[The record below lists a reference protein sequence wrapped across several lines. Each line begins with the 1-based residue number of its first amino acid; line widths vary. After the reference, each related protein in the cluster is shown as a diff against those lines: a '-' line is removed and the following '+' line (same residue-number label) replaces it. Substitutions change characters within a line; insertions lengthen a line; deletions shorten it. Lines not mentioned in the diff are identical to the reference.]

1 MKNFVIT
8 GGTDGMGRALGL
20 TYLERGDAVAVVG
33 RDAGRGAA
41 FLDAARRL
49 GAAERARF
57 VRADLSVMAETR
69 GAVQEVRAHFAKVD
83 ALVLCARHFRS
94 TRLVTAE
101 GFENTFA
108 HFYLSRFLMSYE
120 MTDLLDAADRP
131 VILNVAGPGP
141 NPEAV
146 RWDDLGRERD
156 YDGQGALMQGG
167 LLNDLL
173 GTGYVRIRPSKK
185 VRYVLYNPGSV
196 ATALSGEYHPRVAAQ
211 IEIMRR
217 HAQPVD
223 KAIVPMLDLLDDPPA
238 EPLSAVVM
246 GRPIPLDGPGFDPGA
261 ARRLHDLTRELLAPT
276 P

>member
-1 MKNFVIT
+1 MKTFVIT
-8 GGTDGMGRALGL
+8 GGTDGMGRAIGL
-20 TYLERGDAVAVVG
+20 AYLERGDSVAIVG
-33 RDAGRGAA
+33 RNAGKGAA

-57 VRADLSVMAETR
+57 VHADLSLMSDTR
-69 GAVQEVRAHFAKVD
+69 RAVQEVETHFGKVD

-101 GFENTFA
+101 GFEYTFA

-131 VILNVAGPGP
+131 VVLNVAGPGP
-141 NPEAV
+141 NPESV

-173 GTGYVRIRPSKK
+173 GTGYAQLRPSAK

-211 IEIMRR
+211 IEVMRR
-217 HAQPVD
+217 HAQPVG
-223 KAIVPMLDLLDDPPA
+223 KAIAPILELLDAPPA
-238 EPLSAVVM
+238 EPLSAVAM
-246 GRPIPLDGPGFDPGA
+246 GRPIALDGPGFDPEA
-261 ARRLHDLTRELLAPT
+261 ARRLYDLTRDLIDSD
-276 P
+276 